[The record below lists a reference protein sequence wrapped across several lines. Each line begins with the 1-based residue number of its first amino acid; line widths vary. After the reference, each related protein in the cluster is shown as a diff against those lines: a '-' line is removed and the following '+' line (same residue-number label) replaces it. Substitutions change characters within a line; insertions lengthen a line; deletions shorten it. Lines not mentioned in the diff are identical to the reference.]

1 MSKQRCENC
10 IYRGTGLC
18 PRGEKGTSRESEA
31 CELFLEGP
39 DEESPD
45 A

>member
-1 MSKQRCENC
+1 MTKQRCENC

-18 PRGEKGTSRESEA
+18 PRGEKGASRESEA
-31 CELFLEGP
+31 CELLLEWS
-39 DEESPD
+39 DEEPSD

>member
-18 PRGEKGTSRESEA
+18 SRGEKGTSRESEA
-31 CELFLEGP
+31 CELFLESR
-39 DEESPD
+39 DEKPKD